1 MGDRLECVVDK
12 LKNGVGVARLVGRFD
27 IASAA
32 EVKRVF
38 GDVVSGGAP
47 RLVVDLSGV
56 GFIDSSGLSAL
67 VSGLRTA
74 RQAGGDLRIAA
85 AGDQPSALFT
95 LTSLDQVF
103 KLYPTVQEAMSGYDD

>member
-1 MGDRLECVVDK
+1 MANVMTTEVEQISPHVA
-12 LKNGVGVARLVGRFD
+12 VARLTGRLD

-32 EVKRVF
+32 DVKRLFSSTVAD
-38 GDVVSGGAP
+38 GHSH
-47 RLVVDLSGV
+47 LVVNLEGV
-56 GFIDSSGLSAL
+56 TYIDSSGLSAL

-85 AGDQPSALFT
+85 AGVQPSALFV

-103 KLYPTVQEAMSGYDD
+103 RLYPTVEEALSGYDE

>member
-1 MGDRLECVVDK
+1 MAGAMTTAIEHQK
-12 LKNGVGVARLVGRFD
+12 PGVAIARLTGRLD

-32 EVKRVF
+32 EVKRLF
-38 GDVVSGGAP
+38 GSTVAEGRS
-47 RLVVDLSGV
+47 RLVVDLEGV
-56 GFIDSSGLSAL
+56 NYIDSSGLSAL

-85 AGDQPSALFT
+85 AGDQPSALFV

-103 KLYPTVQEAMSGYDD
+103 RLYPTVEEALSGYDE